1 MVSYYTE
8 TASDVNVVKKGK
20 IGGNSQ
26 CQGQGMQKNMA
37 GRVFLTGQSQRKTKW
52 LIPPQLNTLGIGVN
66 KPHFIDGETKIQ
78 TVCLISLGLHNWL
91 WRFKAG
97 FSDSWTD
104 VLSSEVSH
112 LSIQGALIWGCS

>member
-78 TVCLISLGLHNWL
+78 TVCLISLGLHN
-91 WRFKAG
+91 
-97 FSDSWTD
+97 
-104 VLSSEVSH
+104 
-112 LSIQGALIWGCS
+112 